1 MITDRVIALIETN
14 ANMAGVE
21 KAKAGFGGLNLS
33 TLALG
38 AALGGLI
45 LVGKDAIKNTEEM
58 DKAHRSLE
66 QATKATHKSFDGMQS
81 AFDAWAEANKRYIP
95 NQYAAET
102 ALAAFVRAGNS
113 AKDSMRM
120 LNDALDLSTLRGI
133 DMATAQSQIEKAVMG
148 STKALKD
155 LGISTADVTK
165 IVHSHMTTEQKHL
178 AILHLIEAKTKD
190 GRKAQTDLTQS
201 TQAMNKDWQDITTR
215 VGPPLM
221 ALLGGIVSQGDKF
234 VKWLNDVGNNKTW
247 NKAVSKGLGEAQD
260 LLVGVV
266 KGFERFANWMKW
278 LRDSAG
284 GIWSGFARG
293 FTNAY
298 DEIARDINKL
308 IGVFNQLPHPGIS
321 NVASLP
327 ILDTPGVVPGPPGSR
342 QIIAALGGERFGG
355 AQSIGAGSGGGGVT
369 LIINGGT
376 FMDHGPTIDAISN
389 ALLRYAR
396 HRPGR

>member
-1 MITDRVIALIETN
+1 MITDRVIALIETH

-120 LNDALDLSTLRGI
+120 LNDALDLSTLKGI
-133 DMATAQSQIEKAVMG
+133 SMGDAQSMVEKAVMG
-148 STKALKD
+148 SVKALKD

-165 IVHSHMTTEQKHL
+165 IMHSHLTTEQKHL
-178 AILHLIEAKTKD
+178 AILHLIELKTKD
-190 GRKAQTDLTQS
+190 GRKAQTDLAQS
-201 TQAMNKDWQDITTR
+201 TQALNKDWQDITTK
-215 VGPPLM
+215 VGPPL
-221 ALLGGIVSQGDKF
+221 LGLFSGIIGKVDSLVTWLDKLGQDKSWNKNVSAFLGTIQNSIIQDVKF
-234 VKWLNDVGNNKTW
+234 VKDAISAIQSLGNF
-247 NKAVSKGLGEAQD
+247 L
-260 LLVGVV
+260 
-266 KGFERFANWMKW
+266 
-278 LRDSAG
+278 
-284 GIWSGFARG
+284 
-293 FTNAY
+293 
-298 DEIARDINKL
+298 
-308 IGVFNQLPHPGIS
+308 
-321 NVASLP
+321 
-327 ILDTPGVVPGPPGSR
+327 
-342 QIIAALGGERFGG
+342 
-355 AQSIGAGSGGGGVT
+355 GSGGSNKGGGSHGGRAAGGPVSAGEAYTVGERGPET
-369 LIINGGT
+369 LVMGSQSGSIIPNGGGGAAVHLHIHGGM
-376 FMDHGPTIDAISN
+376 FMDNGPTIDAISN